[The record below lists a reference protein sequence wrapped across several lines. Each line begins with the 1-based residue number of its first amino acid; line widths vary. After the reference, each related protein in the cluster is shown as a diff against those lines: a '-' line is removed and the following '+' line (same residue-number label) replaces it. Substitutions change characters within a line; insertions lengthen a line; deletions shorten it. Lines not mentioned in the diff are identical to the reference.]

1 MKIKNLETLDN
12 NLRVKITMTS
22 IPKKWVFGESY
33 NVTFGEEVLL
43 IKILEINRIEKYII
57 GKKFQPMIYAW
68 TTKSYRKSKIYKVGL
83 VNYQSV
89 NERLSQTDTTGV
101 IEPIELVEEFPL
113 FTMDSKTTH
122 KIETDIH
129 NELRLVRKNREGVQG
144 DWKKEIRPTIL
155 KIISKHTLNT
165 NCVNNN
171 IPTPRYYQYDGKI
184 AAGNHYEKH
193 DRGWF
198 QWFCRTGKTN
208 GTFWMYQEIFNRI
221 KIKNNIV
228 IIFVPNLH
236 LVNQTCDDWTGIATL
251 YGYKVKQ
258 LKIGNEEGMTTDE
271 DKISGWIK
279 ETTTDTL
286 NLIVSTYHSSDKIST
301 ATKISGVI
309 IDLIINDEAHKIT
322 GNDGKAWKRCLENSF
337 IKRRKT
343 ISTTASP
350 IEYTATSLGY
360 SGFENEKMFGKKFHE
375 YHFLDAMFD
384 GVISPLQI
392 LGIEVSKDDIEYV
405 NRLIEQRRDI
415 IQKNLFDFDNI
426 DFSEIENEVN
436 VNQGY
441 FTFYLQLHNTLC
453 CLRDG
458 VFTHPIIYAN
468 SIRRITY
475 FFACLK
481 ALAPHYEVN
490 IDYFE
495 IFTSKNSNSKERI
508 NSLNNKFP
516 IAKIGVVGNVY
527 CLQEG
532 ITIPCAD
539 ANVMIDPR
547 SSGPSIIQSGS
558 RPLGLDINNP
568 NKLATFLLPI
578 ILEKDENGKFI
589 INPSMWSVTRD
600 WLINICSSDE
610 DMENYVL
617 NDLRFY
623 TPKVKLATEVKNVR
637 PDNRRLPSISG
648 RPRNTNPIERQ
659 IENVNFEELLS
670 KIELKKLMSTE
681 KTDSKLEV
689 NPDKINQYVQNQTI
703 NYILEY
709 KIKIE
714 ESLKKYNIKNIKKY
728 SSLIKSKEDY
738 INDISLRLNTEE
750 NNINFVNDL
759 PIFNELLVL
768 SKKLKEKNNKKVISI
783 L

>member
-1 MKIKNLETLDN
+1 
-12 NLRVKITMTS
+12 MTS
-22 IPKKWVFGESY
+22 IPKKWAFGESY
-33 NVTFGEEVLL
+33 HITFGDDVIL
-43 IKILEINRIEKYII
+43 IKLLEINRTEKYII
-57 GKKFQPMIYAW
+57 GKKFQPSIYAW
-68 TTKSYRKSKIYKVGL
+68 TTKSLRKSKIYKIGL

-113 FTMDSKTTH
+113 FTTDPKITH
-122 KIETDIH
+122 KIESTIH
-129 NELRLVRKNREGVQG
+129 NTLKLVRKNREGVQG
-144 DWKKEIRPTIL
+144 DWKKEIRPTIM
-155 KIISKHTLNT
+155 KIISDYTST
-165 NCVNNN
+165 NNCSNDN

-184 AAGNHYEKH
+184 AAGNHYEKY

-208 GTFWMYQEIFNRI
+208 GTFWMYQEIFSRI

-258 LKIGNEEGMTTDE
+258 LKIGSEEGMTTDE

-286 NLIVSTYHSSDKIST
+286 NLIVSTYPSSDKIST

-322 GNDGKAWKRCLENSF
+322 GNDGKSWKRCLENSF

-392 LGIEVSKDDIEYV
+392 LGIEVSKDNIEYV

-516 IAKIGVVGNVY
+516 VAKIGVVGNVY

-568 NKLATFLLPI
+568 NKMATFLLPI

-589 INPSMWSVTRD
+589 INQSEWSKTRD
-600 WLINICSSDE
+600 WLVNICSSDE

-637 PDNRRLPSISG
+637 PDNGRLPSISG
-648 RPRNTNPIERQ
+648 RPRNINPTERQ
-659 IENVNFEELLS
+659 IEKVNFEELLS

-681 KTDSKLEV
+681 KTIGKIQIDS
-689 NPDKINQYVQNQTI
+689 DKINQHAQNQSI
-703 NYILEY
+703 NYILGY
-709 KIKIE
+709 KTKIE
-714 ESLKKYNIKNIKKY
+714 DSLKNYNPKNISKY
-728 SSLIKSKEDY
+728 SNLIKSREDY
-738 INDISLRLNTEE
+738 INDISMQLDVELEDIVFLDN
-750 NNINFVNDL
+750 L
-759 PIFNELLVL
+759 SIFNELLIL
-768 SKKLKEKNNKKVISI
+768 SKKLRDKNIKISI
-783 L
+783 NQLL